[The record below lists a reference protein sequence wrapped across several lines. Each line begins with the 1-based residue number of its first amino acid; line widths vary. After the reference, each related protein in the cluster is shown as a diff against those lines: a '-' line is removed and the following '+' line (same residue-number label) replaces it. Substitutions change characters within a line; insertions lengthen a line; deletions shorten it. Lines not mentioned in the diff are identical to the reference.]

1 MLGRQ
6 CSGTGPCRSA
16 SRNSSIIKPQTMCH
30 VDWHIVCGLMIE
42 LFRDA
47 ERHGPVPEHW
57 RPNIDYPAELK
68 ERERVALNTL
78 FLEPICVT
86 VGQRQDY
93 VNGQHRTHAM

>member
-1 MLGRQ
+1 
-6 CSGTGPCRSA
+6 
-16 SRNSSIIKPQTMCH
+16 
-30 VDWHIVCGLMIE
+30 MIE

-57 RPNIDYPAELK
+57 LPNIDYPAELK

-93 VNGQHRTHAM
+93 VNGQHRTHAMMTKGVRRAVVQMARGWP